1 MSETIEDVRAEAGPV
16 LLRLALVSH
25 APASRIGSVRSSN
38 GAHDSSR
45 PSGDAMPDAEYYRD
59 RIERSETVPEART
72 ALTEAR
78 GCLAGLLRRAMARVP
93 GETALELAERIV
105 DDGEGWE
112 PRAVADAMRCT
123 PTFVR
128 RARLLLGR
136 DPETGRLTAGGDPM
150 AVAVELRA
158 AGRSFRTIAR
168 LTGIPRSTLADRL

>member
-1 MSETIEDVRAEAGPV
+1 
-16 LLRLALVSH
+16 
-25 APASRIGSVRSSN
+25 
-38 GAHDSSR
+38 
-45 PSGDAMPDAEYYRD
+45 MPDAEYYRD

-128 RARLLLGR
+128 RARLVLGR
-136 DPETGRLTAGGDPM
+136 DPETGRLTAGRRSDGCRR
-150 AVAVELRA
+150 RA
-158 AGRSFRTIAR
+158 SGGRS
-168 LTGIPRSTLADRL
+168 LIPDDRSPDRHPALDPRRSSLREHPPRRRSSVSLRYALERVQPLG